1 MVRSTR
7 VYLRLEDQGKGYYR
21 VRSLQFPENEDDV
34 AIVEFINGWKYI
46 FEKSRCH
53 WELVR
58 HNILRVWGYSDDF
71 LLEINWYKKKIS
83 TARRVD
89 RVLASIYISQKLIVH

>member
-71 LLEINWYKKKIS
+71 LLEINWYKKKKF
-83 TARRVD
+83 
-89 RVLASIYISQKLIVH
+89 LQLEELIVSWHPYTLAKN